1 LFQVS
6 AISDDLLCSVFIMDL
21 AVRSFIAFLSMERS
35 ALTVVD
41 DLDEELDELTML
53 SMMVGFRS
61 RATQKTRIKFYAESV
76 VPAYSSIDFK
86 SHFRLSRETTEV
98 H

>member
-1 LFQVS
+1 
-6 AISDDLLCSVFIMDL
+6 
-21 AVRSFIAFLSMERS
+21 MERS

-98 H
+98 HWWLSLNVIHLHVIRIQEFSVSVSGNENT